1 MTRMYLVRH
10 GETVWH
16 AENRYTGVSDVDLTD
31 EGYRQATALGVWA
44 QNANLDAIYSS
55 TLSRAKLTAEPAVT
69 NTGIKLQQDAR
80 LCEVDFGMG
89 EGLTRNEMK
98 DIFPAELESFLLCPA
113 SKAFPDAETGR
124 LAIDRALPA
133 LRAIAHQNE
142 SGRVLIVMHS
152 TLLRLLITEL
162 LGINP
167 DRYRTIFPELDNCS
181 LNEIEFDWTN
191 PQQAKLIRFN
201 AKL

>member
-1 MTRMYLVRH
+1 MRH

-16 AENRYTGVSDVDLTD
+16 AENRYTGVSDIDLTD

-69 NTGIKLQQDAR
+69 NTGITLQQDAR
-80 LCEVDFGMG
+80 LCEVDFGLG

-113 SKAFPDAETGR
+113 STAFPEAETGR
-124 LAIDRALPA
+124 LAIDRALPV
-133 LRAIAHQNE
+133 LRAIAQQHE

-152 TLLRLLITEL
+152 TLLRLLMAEL

-181 LNEIEFDWTN
+181 LNEIEFDWTR
-191 PQQAKLIRFN
+191 PRETKLIRFN
-201 AKL
+201 AKV